1 MASDGEWLGAVLVL
15 LGPLSPRATGL
26 LAHSPVHDEFLWV
39 DEVPSGARLLAH
51 AGAGEPERGWLL
63 RLPSGAPRSLLFDGA
78 AALDPAGAPLA
89 LARQLVRTAWRLRE
103 PVTGGAIR
111 DAAGQ
116 AMHDLRNGLNS
127 VSMTTAVVAGAA
139 LPAELR
145 GFVDD
150 LQAASR
156 RSLRALAE
164 LAEWSMPR

>member
-1 MASDGEWLGAVLVL
+1 MASDGEWLGSVHVL
-15 LGPLSPRATGL
+15 LGPLSPLATGL
-26 LAHSPVHDEFLWV
+26 LAHAPAHEEFLWV
-39 DEVPSGARLLAH
+39 DALPSGARLLAH
-51 AGAGEPERGWLL
+51 AGAHVPERGWLL
-63 RLPSGAPRSLLFDGA
+63 RLPSGAPRSLLVDSA
-78 AALDPAGAPLA
+78 AALDPGGAPLA
-89 LARQLVRTAWRLRE
+89 LARQLARTAWRLRE
-103 PVTGGAIR
+103 PAAGLPIR
-111 DAAGQ
+111 DETSQ

-164 LAEWSMPR
+164 LAEWSSPR